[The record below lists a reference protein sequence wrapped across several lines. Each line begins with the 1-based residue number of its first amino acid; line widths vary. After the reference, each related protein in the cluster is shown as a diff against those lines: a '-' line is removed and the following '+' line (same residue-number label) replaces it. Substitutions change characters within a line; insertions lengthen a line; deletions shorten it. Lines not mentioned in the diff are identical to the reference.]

1 MRYVILYDKRT
12 RRFGECGP
20 HWRWYQFWCG
30 FKAIG
35 DNSISPVYVC
45 KEMSNFNIQHG
56 VLWWILM
63 TLQSEVFWTVICFA
77 FNQETWLLPWEHHRI
92 NACVKSTS
100 ICGSGCAAP
109 KHQLFRKRHGIDAFP
124 ASLPNGCSRTQ
135 MNCTATPSDATEC
148 ATKQETQALSPT
160 ASRRCVLD
168 LASWLRKKHL
178 GSNDGWRKNRRWK
191 IATLSVETP
200 K

>member
-45 KEMSNFNIQHG
+45 KEISNFNIQHG

-77 FNQETWLLPWEHHRI
+77 LNQETWLLPWEQHRI

-100 ICGSGCAAP
+100 ICGSVCAAA
-109 KHQLFRKRHGIDAFP
+109 KHSFFRKRHGIDAFP
-124 ASLPNGCSRTQ
+124 ASLSAQWLLQDTDELHGHTQ
-135 MNCTATPSDATEC
+135 WCHGVCNEAGNASVVTHSFKEMCLGLGKLTP
-148 ATKQETQALSPT
+148 
-160 ASRRCVLD
+160 
-168 LASWLRKKHL
+168 KKTL
-178 GSNDGWRKNRRWK
+178 GIERWDDS